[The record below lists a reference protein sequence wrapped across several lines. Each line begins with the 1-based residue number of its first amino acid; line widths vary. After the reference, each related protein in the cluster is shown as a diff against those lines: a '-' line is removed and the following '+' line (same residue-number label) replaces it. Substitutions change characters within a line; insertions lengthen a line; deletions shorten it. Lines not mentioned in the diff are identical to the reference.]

1 MPELLQSLGQWW
13 GATLLRDSGTAYLL
27 VNATH
32 ILGIGLLLGSILPLD
47 LRLIGVLRAPPLA
60 LLGPFLSRTA
70 AVGLA
75 LAMLTGIWLF
85 SVNPSDYIQ
94 NQAFLYKMGLLGF
107 ALINVV
113 LQQTSGPY
121 RSALRGGAIHVRVR
135 VLALLSACLWLGM
148 LVAGR
153 WIGFL

>member
-1 MPELLQSLGQWW
+1 MQEILQGLGQWW
-13 GATLLRDSGTAYLL
+13 GATLLRESGTAYLL

-47 LRLIGVLRAPPLA
+47 LRLLGVLRTPPLA
-60 LLGPFLSRTA
+60 SLGPFLSRTA
-70 AVGLA
+70 AVGLT
-75 LAMLTGIWLF
+75 LAMLTGLWLF
-85 SVNPSDYIQ
+85 SVNPLDYIQ
-94 NQAFLYKMGLLGF
+94 NQAFLYKLGLLGL
-107 ALINVV
+107 ALINVG
-113 LQQTSGPY
+113 LQHASGHY
-121 RSALRGGAIHVRVR
+121 RIALQGGALHVRVR

>member
-1 MPELLQSLGQWW
+1 MHELLQSLGQWW
-13 GATLLRDSGTAYLL
+13 GATVLRESGTTYLF

-47 LRLIGVLRAPPLA
+47 LRLSGVLRAPPLA

-75 LAMLTGIWLF
+75 LAMLTGFGLF
-85 SVNPSDYIQ
+85 SVNPLEYIE

-113 LQQTSGPY
+113 LQHGSGRY
-121 RSALRGGAIHVRVR
+121 RFAVQGGAIHIRVR
-135 VLALLSACLWLGM
+135 VLALFSACLWLGM